1 MSTSKHLDGQQKR
14 ITSEMMPSKLSGKNN
29 HLDKPEPGRGFS
41 VDENI
46 SDKFSFYNHQLYTK
60 VI

>member
-1 MSTSKHLDGQQKR
+1 
-14 ITSEMMPSKLSGKNN
+14 MMPSKLSGKNN